1 MRTRPLLTVIG
12 MLAVMVFTGIQ
23 LHVSGQGDLSET
35 YPKGFRGGT
44 CTIESDAL
52 LIGYSAYFVP
62 ADYAIPEDAI
72 SALSVPVLCGKVP
85 QTGVLDV
92 TIDLLYPQSARNW
105 ALALSLVRMGKDGS
119 AEAVFSVPPRSYER
133 GTMTHAIRIGKP
145 AITGY
150 TYTAGTKIRPRSAW
164 KYPLPLERNG
174 TKVLLTSGPCF
185 CLLLPPSPST
195 TFERYSADRFG
206 LIRCLLVLRA

>member
-1 MRTRPLLTVIG
+1 MRARPLLIIIG

-119 AEAVFSVPPRSYER
+119 AEAVFSVPPRNYER
-133 GTMTHAIRIGKP
+133 GTMTHAIRIGETGDYRLYLYGRDENQ
-145 AITGY
+145 AEVRMEISITV
-150 TYTAGTKIRPRSAW
+150 GTKWYESIINFWPM
-164 KYPLPLERNG
+164 L
-174 TKVLLTSGPCF
+174 LLTVAAIAF
-185 CLLLPPSPST
+185 YN
-195 TFERYSADRFG
+195 FRKIFH
-206 LIRCLLVLRA
+206 

>member
-1 MRTRPLLTVIG
+1 MRTRPLLIIIG

-52 LIGYSAYFVP
+52 LIGYSAYFIP

-85 QTGVLDV
+85 QPGILDV

-105 ALALSLVRMGKDGS
+105 ALALSLVGWGRTARQKRFFPFRPEAMSVAASLKRS
-119 AEAVFSVPPRSYER
+119 AS
-133 GTMTHAIRIGKP
+133 GKP

-150 TYTAGTKIRPRSAW
+150 HLYGRDENQAEVRMEIPITVGTKWYESIISFWPM
-164 KYPLPLERNG
+164 L
-174 TKVLLTSGPCF
+174 LLTVAAIAF
-185 CLLLPPSPST
+185 YN
-195 TFERYSADRFG
+195 FRKIFR
-206 LIRCLLVLRA
+206 

>member
-1 MRTRPLLTVIG
+1 MRARPLLIVIG

-72 SALSVPVLCGKVP
+72 SACYLSPVLCGKVP
-85 QTGVLDV
+85 EPGVLDV
-92 TIDLLYPQSARNW
+92 TIDLLYPQSARKW

-119 AEAVFSVPPRSYER
+119 AEAVFSVPPRSYEQWQ
-133 GTMTHAIRIGKP
+133 P
-145 AITGY
+145 
-150 TYTAGTKIRPRSAW
+150 
-164 KYPLPLERNG
+164 
-174 TKVLLTSGPCF
+174 
-185 CLLLPPSPST
+185 
-195 TFERYSADRFG
+195 
-206 LIRCLLVLRA
+206 

>member
-1 MRTRPLLTVIG
+1 MRARPLLIIIG

-105 ALALSLVRMGKDGS
+105 ALALSLVRMGKDHP
-119 AEAVFSVPPRSYER
+119 AKTVFSVPPRSYER
-133 GTMTHAIRIGKP
+133 GTLTHAIRIGETGDYRLYLYGKDENQAEVRMEIP
-145 AITGY
+145 ITV
-150 TYTAGTKIRPRSAW
+150 GTKWYESIINLWPM
-164 KYPLPLERNG
+164 L
-174 TKVLLTSGPCF
+174 LLTVAAIAF
-185 CLLLPPSPST
+185 YN
-195 TFERYSADRFG
+195 FRKIFH
-206 LIRCLLVLRA
+206 

>member
-1 MRTRPLLTVIG
+1 MRARPLLIIIG

-105 ALALSLVRMGKDGS
+105 ALALSLVRKGPSGKDS
-119 AEAVFSVPPRSYER
+119 FF
-133 GTMTHAIRIGKP
+133 
-145 AITGY
+145 
-150 TYTAGTKIRPRSAW
+150 RSA
-164 KYPLPLERNG
+164 KKL
-174 TKVLLTSGPCF
+174 
-185 CLLLPPSPST
+185 
-195 TFERYSADRFG
+195 
-206 LIRCLLVLRA
+206 